1 MPSTT
6 PPVAVTTDCRFALS
20 TSSDVV
26 ARPSV
31 SAPDAMSPA
40 ALAEA
45 RQAQPRR
52 GLLGL
57 LFVIPASVLLA
68 VGWGGPVHSLT
79 VLGPLLTFALPIVA
93 VIAFW
98 WQDWPGSLLTGG
110 WSGLGDTVIVAVGG
124 VLLAILGQGLVE
136 GVDLQGI
143 FAPGPGHPSVAET
156 VPLAVGI
163 FGLILQLTLVGECWP
178 LRTLARV
185 PSGLAALVLCW
196 VVGYVLY
203 GALVGPGLVGGEA
216 YASWFAA
223 IGMWQMV
230 WYVALRGW
238 PFARIRQRGVRLV
251 TAHLSVIACGWVTY
265 LFAVHI
271 LGWEPGRVAEVSGS
285 AIGAILV
292 VAMLFEAWPAI
303 QLTEIPGR
311 SLALVLAAVLT
322 FVLAYFL
329 PTVADRLGVPSSQ
342 ALSWSTHATLNALS
356 LAVILHVAVWR
367 RWLAD

>member
-1 MPSTT
+1 
-6 PPVAVTTDCRFALS
+6 LS
-20 TSSDVV
+20 
-26 ARPSV
+26 
-31 SAPDAMSPA
+31 
-40 ALAEA
+40 
-45 RQAQPRR
+45 
-52 GLLGL
+52 GL

-110 WSGLGDTVIVAVGG
+110 WSGLGDTVIVALGG
-124 VLLAILGQGLVE
+124 VVLTILGQGLVE
-136 GVDLQGI
+136 GIDLQGI
-143 FAPGPGHPSVAET
+143 FAPGPGHPSVSET

-178 LRTLARV
+178 LRSLARI
-185 PSGLAALVLCW
+185 PSGIAALVLCW
-196 VVGYVLY
+196 VVGFTLY
-203 GALVGPGLVGGEA
+203 SGLVGTGLVAGEA

-223 IGMWQMV
+223 LGMWQMV

-238 PFARIRQRGVRLV
+238 PFARIRHQATRLV
-251 TAHLSVIACGWVTY
+251 TGHLSVIACGWVTY
-265 LFAVHI
+265 LFASSVLSWTPSRI
-271 LGWEPGRVAEVSGS
+271 AEVSGS
-285 AIGAILV
+285 AIAAILV

-303 QLTEIPGR
+303 RLTEVPGR
-311 SLALVLAAVLT
+311 TLALVLVAVLT
-322 FVLAYFL
+322 FVLATFL
-329 PTVADRLGVPSSQ
+329 PVVAGWLGVPSRQ

>member
-1 MPSTT
+1 
-6 PPVAVTTDCRFALS
+6 
-20 TSSDVV
+20 
-26 ARPSV
+26 
-31 SAPDAMSPA
+31 MSPA

-45 RQAQPRR
+45 RRAQPRR
-52 GLLGL
+52 GVLGL
-57 LFVIPASVLLA
+57 LFVLPASVLLA
-68 VGWGGPVHSLT
+68 VGWGGPVQSLT

-110 WSGLGDTVIVAVGG
+110 WSGLGDTVLVAVGG
-124 VLLAILGQGLVE
+124 VVLTALGQGLVE
-136 GVDLQGI
+136 GVDLQGM
-143 FAPGPGHPSVAET
+143 FAPGPGHPSVSGT

-178 LRTLARV
+178 LRSLNRI
-185 PSGLAALVLCW
+185 PSGFAALVLCW
-196 VVGYVLY
+196 AIGYIVY
-203 GALVGPGLVGGEA
+203 SGLVSTGIVAGES

-223 IGMWQMV
+223 LGMWQMV

-238 PFARIRQRGVRLV
+238 PFARIRQQATRLL
-251 TAHLSVIACGWVTY
+251 TAHLCVIACASVTY
-265 LFAVHI
+265 LFAVSV
-271 LGWEPGRVAEVSGS
+271 LGWETGRIAEVSGS

-303 QLTEIPGR
+303 RLAEVPGR
-311 SLALVLAAVLT
+311 SLALVLVAVLT
-322 FVLAYFL
+322 FVLATFL
-329 PTVADRLGVPSSQ
+329 PVVAGWLGVPDRQ